1 MNKEIERQEKILEER
16 LEKGE
21 ITIDQ
26 YHNEVRYMRLDYR
39 DSMREP
45 ATSYSEGEQALEE
58 LYTREG
64 RL

>member
-21 ITIDQ
+21 ITIEDL
-26 YHNEVRYMRLDYR
+26 HWEMHFIRLDCE

-45 ATSYSEGEQALEE
+45 ATSYSEGEEALEE
-58 LYTREG
+58 LYDREG
-64 RL
+64 R